1 MSYSHPC
8 HGQVI
13 VVPSSSPSASGP
25 PRCLQVLSIAK
36 NFPPAL
42 NSAICF
48 PPASTSLPLPSG
60 TSATFATLM
69 KLAIRDCLR
78 SGRVLRV
85 DSNVIVAQVASQNRR
100 RRFSH
105 SQIEPHRKFPRPHR
119 SARIAERLGQQP
131 ALRGDL
137 HTANP
142 QYQLVGLEIRARRS
156 SCHQNSADIRIA
168 SEERCLDQRRVCDLT
183 RRTLC
188 V

>member
-42 NSAICF
+42 NRAICL
-48 PPASTSLPLPSG
+48 PPASTTLPLPSG

-69 KLAIRDCLR
+69 KLPIRDCLR

-85 DSNVIVAQVASQNRR
+85 NAHVIVAQVASQNRR
-100 RRFSH
+100 RRFSQ
-105 SQIEPHRKFPRPHR
+105 SQIESHHEFARPHR
-119 SARIAERLGQQP
+119 GARLGERLGQQP
-131 ALRGDL
+131 ALRRDF
-137 HTANP
+137 HSANP
-142 QYQLVGLEIRARRS
+142 QYQLVRLEVRAR
-156 SCHQNSADIRIA
+156 
-168 SEERCLDQRRVCDLT
+168 
-183 RRTLC
+183 
-188 V
+188 